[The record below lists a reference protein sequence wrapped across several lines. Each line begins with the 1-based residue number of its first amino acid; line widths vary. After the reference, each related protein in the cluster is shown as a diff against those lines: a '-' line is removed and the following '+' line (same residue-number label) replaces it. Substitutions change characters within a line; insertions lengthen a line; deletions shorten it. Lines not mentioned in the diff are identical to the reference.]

1 MNVRFIK
8 AASDELDGAIRYYD
22 GQRPG
27 LGEEFRTEVDAA
39 LDRIEFW
46 PNAWSRASNEARV
59 CKTKRFPFG
68 VVYCSDEDEIVVI
81 AVMHLHRRP
90 GYWKKRMRDLDP

>member
-8 AASDELDGAIRYYD
+8 AARDELDGAIRYYD
-22 GQRPG
+22 AQRAG

-46 PNAWSRASNEARV
+46 PNAWSRVGSDERL
-59 CKTKRFPFG
+59 CKTKRFPYG
-68 VVYCSDEDEIVVI
+68 IVYLADQETIVVI
-81 AVMHLHRRP
+81 AVAHLHRRP
-90 GYWKKRMRDLDP
+90 GYWRRRLKKLDP